1 MDFVYAILAL
11 VVLPILLTKTTER
24 GRFDFVHPYLREAW
38 TGLILVYAVAYWWS
52 EKEAMAHLHSR
63 FDSHPILAYCAVA
76 ILGAIFACVS
86 WAVTGLVLDK
96 AESRQQEPPK
106 QDGSQLKSRLGGVIV
121 EGAQIKKLCEAI
133 SMPYTTPATNR
144 PDIANAIANWQMRVD
159 VVLSLDSDPRAA
171 KIWNRAVLYSAP
183 TPQPSIAIYCT
194 VLNVKLDALK
204 RIQRVISTS
213 SQQQIAQL
221 QNLIAE
227 GSTLRDSCMNNDN
240 LNSVI
245 QQEVNWV
252 GKTSDWLT
260 DNIDESYSRE
270 FNSSPLN
277 DGMLMPGN
285 HPPELAAIWKR
296 TKGRMDTL
304 ERFAREVNAK
314 PLS

>member
-1 MDFVYAILAL
+1 MFSLVAL
-11 VVLPILLTKTTER
+11 TYS
-24 GRFDFVHPYLREAW
+24 G
-38 TGLILVYAVAYWWS
+38 
-52 EKEAMAHLHSR
+52 
-63 FDSHPILAYCAVA
+63 VA
-76 ILGAIFACVS
+76 IWIS
-86 WAVTGLVLDK
+86 SPSQ

-106 QDGSQLKSRLGGVIV
+106 QDANQLKSRLGGVIV
-121 EGAQIKKLCEAI
+121 EGTQIKKLCEAI
-133 SMPYTTPATNR
+133 PMPYTTPATNR

-194 VLNVKLDALK
+194 VLNVKLDALN

-252 GKTSDWLT
+252 GKASDWLT

-304 ERFAREVNAK
+304 ERFAREVTAK